1 MNNNTQTHK
10 RKSWFQPYHENT
22 YTSVLEIIKNYEGVL
37 KIIFFKVENSSVE
50 GKKPET
56 KKRRIVEQ
64 IKFDQDTTKE
74 NLKPTDNN
82 SVDKSGKGYIYKR

>member
-1 MNNNTQTHK
+1 M
-10 RKSWFQPYHENT
+10 Y
-22 YTSVLEIIKNYEGVL
+22 
-37 KIIFFKVENSSVE
+37 FKVENSSVE
-50 GKKPET
+50 AKKPET

-82 SVDKSGKGYIYKR
+82 SIDKSGKGYIYKR